1 MRWVVLQEMAKG
13 KIGHDGSSPSF
24 LHYRRPHLKACND
37 AWRVDETYIKIKKVW
52 MYLYRAVDS
61 DGNTLEFL
69 LSPTGDAEAAKRF
82 FLKALSS
89 TAQSIPQD
97 DVAQE
102 EVVKEPSVE
111 QGTEAIALSDVQV
124 SRKMPRVINV
134 DKAWDG
140 LFLLTGIG
148 YHRERDL

>member
-1 MRWVVLQEMAKG
+1 MQ
-13 KIGHDGSSPSF
+13 
-24 LHYRRPHLKACND
+24 HYAPELEKRCRPHLKACND
-37 AWRVDETYIKIKKVW
+37 SRKVDETYIKIKKVW

-61 DGNTLEFL
+61 DGNTLVFL
-69 LSPTGDAEAAKRF
+69 LSPTRDAEAAKRF

-97 DVAQE
+97 GVAQE

-111 QGTEAIALSDVQV
+111 QGAEAIALADVQI

-134 DKAWDG
+134 DKHAAYPKAIADLKARG
-140 LFLLTGIG
+140 ILPQQVELTAASNT
-148 YHRERDL
+148 